1 MFGLWQELYNLG
13 ARKVWLMS
21 LPPLGCLPVSITLFG
36 SGSNECVKRINSD
49 ALRFNNKL
57 NASAQVLQKQLS
69 GLTITF
75 FDIYT
80 HLFDIIQKPADYGT
94 FFLTSYL
101 NSDLNQCPIK

>member
-1 MFGLWQELYNLG
+1 MWQDLYNLG

-36 SGSNECVKRINSD
+36 SGSNECVERINSD
-49 ALRFNNKL
+49 ALHFNNKL
-57 NASAQVLQKQLS
+57 NASTQVLQKQLS

-80 HLFDIIQKPADYGT
+80 HLFDIIQKPSDYGT

-101 NSDLNQCPIK
+101 NSDLNQYPIK